1 MPAGVEVFSATGDL
15 RLSITDRITRYIGT
29 QFTGSNDGSIS
40 VGALALGTPWFLVTP
55 NGSGSNTGR
64 VEPSVSI
71 IGTTISWSF
80 DGLPLNM
87 RMPIYISYG
96 VY

>member
-1 MPAGVEVFSATGDL
+1 MRAGVEVFNESGAL

-29 QFTGSNDGSIS
+29 QFTGSNDGAI
-40 VGALALGTPWFLVTP
+40 VAPALSLGTPWFLVTP

-71 IGTTISWSF
+71 TGTTLSWSF
-80 DGLPLNM
+80 GGLPVNM